1 MKIIE
6 VTIDNKQGA
15 GAVPYNQDVDYFGLR
30 VEMKPS
36 MFLKLAAPLGQE
48 HSAELEKYIADG
60 GAIGAPF
67 LDVVI
72 PPEWDDGDFSGFAK
86 IQGHEGRNRMTAI
99 LKLEGD
105 APIEVHIFPKGGYR
119 ARDLT
124 ADYINRMQQ
133 GMFAEKSTNIVRGPL
148 FGHAG
153 AGVTEAAATGQYAK
167 LYHSTPLM
175 SLDAILQSGY
185 LSPNRGYL
193 SLTRDSK
200 LDYGSWA
207 GRNDYVEFDIDQ
219 NAVRQRIKL
228 EPYNHSATLG
238 GPRATGG
245 GESEERTKQKL
256 PLKGFVTA
264 MHAPAGWEYD
274 KTGEHYSN
282 LLKKYGIPIVYD
294 IVTKIGEQGVAE
306 NFADGRNPQDK
317 GDSQRHGIP
326 KGATMAELEK
336 ASHAAGRKGQLAR
349 WQLNMRRGQK
359 KATEGV
365 VNEGGWASVETQ
377 NTVITPAVL
386 AEAVEVANVFAKE
399 YNDWQAKQQLDLEIK
414 MGRPKGSGT
423 YYERDLKQD
432 PTREY
437 GDIDIECF
445 IHGASD
451 LSSAQRIAKYKIA
464 ITDFAL
470 SHPDYSTENGTNIT
484 MNTSAGPVQV
494 DLIYTYHEHAN
505 WSRALSPEYRVK
517 GVISTSL
524 TSAMAEVLNLS
535 FSTQGLQVKT
545 RGGQPVSFRQSK
557 DTQLHTVSLDPE
569 NWAADIYKFYYTLIN
584 RNTPDSLPDD
594 LKAHSG
600 LKDEQ
605 RLSDIVLAI
614 KSLAAAF
621 EADGMFG
628 QGPLAHVNSKRD
640 MMSKI
645 SSTFAD
651 KLEAVITSSKFDKAA
666 TPNAV
671 EKADKTKLMLAK
683 YRNEITKLLLN

>member
-36 MFLKLAAPLGQE
+36 MFLKLAAPLGKE

-72 PPEWDDGDFSGFAK
+72 PPEWDAGDFSSYAK

-133 GMFAEKSTNIVRGPL
+133 GMFAEKSTNIIRGPL

-153 AGVTEAAATGQYAK
+153 AGIT
-167 LYHSTPLM
+167 
-175 SLDAILQSGY
+175 
-185 LSPNRGYL
+185 
-193 SLTRDSK
+193 
-200 LDYGSWA
+200 
-207 GRNDYVEFDIDQ
+207 
-219 NAVRQRIKL
+219 
-228 EPYNHSATLG
+228 
-238 GPRATGG
+238 
-245 GESEERTKQKL
+245 
-256 PLKGFVTA
+256 
-264 MHAPAGWEYD
+264 
-274 KTGEHYSN
+274 
-282 LLKKYGIPIVYD
+282 
-294 IVTKIGEQGVAE
+294 
-306 NFADGRNPQDK
+306 
-317 GDSQRHGIP
+317 
-326 KGATMAELEK
+326 
-336 ASHAAGRKGQLAR
+336 
-349 WQLNMRRGQK
+349 
-359 KATEGV
+359 
-365 VNEGGWASVETQ
+365 EGGWASAATQ
-377 NTVITPAVL
+377 DTVITPAVL
-386 AEAVEVANVFAKE
+386 AEAVEVANKFAVE
-399 YNDWQAKQQLDLEIK
+399 FNEWQADQQLDLEIK

-445 IHGASD
+445 IHNIPGT
-451 LSSAQRIAKYKIA
+451 SSAQRITKYKLA

-584 RNTPDSLPDD
+584 RNTPGSVPDD

-666 TPNAV
+666 TPAAV

>member
-1 MKIIE
+1 MKITE

-105 APIEVHIFPKGGYR
+105 APIEVHILPKGGYR

-124 ADYINRMQQ
+124 ADYVNRMQQ

-153 AGVTEAAATGQYAK
+153 VTEARTNPEHNVKYESGMKELIAISITEGSGDGVTDLEQD
-167 LYHSTPLM
+167 LENPHSY
-175 SLDAILQSGY
+175 DAIDHMMQTIAKEHGI
-185 LSPNRGYL
+185 
-193 SLTRDSK
+193 T
-200 LDYGSWA
+200 A
-207 GRNDYVEFDIDQ
+207 
-219 NAVRQRIKL
+219 
-228 EPYNHSATLG
+228 
-238 GPRATGG
+238 
-245 GESEERTKQKL
+245 KQL
-256 PLKGFVTA
+256 HNMFV
-264 MHAPAGWEYD
+264 D
-274 KTGEHYSN
+274 KHGQVPDEWVN
-282 LLKKYGIPIVYD
+282 EL
-294 IVTKIGEQGVAE
+294 AE

-336 ASHAAGRKGQLAR
+336 AAKASGRKGQLAR

-359 KATEGV
+359 KATEGTV
-365 VNEGGWASVETQ
+365 VEGGWASTATQ

-386 AEAVEVANVFAKE
+386 AEAVEIANEFAKE
-399 YNDWQAKQQLDLEIK
+399 YNAWQATQQLDLEIK

-445 IHGASD
+445 IHSAGD
-451 LSSAQRIAKYKIA
+451 LSSAQHIAKYKLA

-584 RNTPDSLPDD
+584 RNTPGSVPDD

-600 LKDEQ
+600 LKEEQ

-614 KSLAAAF
+614 KSLALAF

-640 MMSKI
+640 MMYKI

-666 TPNAV
+666 TPRAV